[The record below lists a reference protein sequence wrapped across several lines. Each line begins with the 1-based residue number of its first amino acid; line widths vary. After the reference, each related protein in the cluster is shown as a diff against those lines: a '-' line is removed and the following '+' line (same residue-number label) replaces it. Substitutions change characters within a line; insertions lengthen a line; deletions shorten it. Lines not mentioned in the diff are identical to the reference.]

1 MRNVIDAPRR
11 SLVDVALDPLPAQ
24 PLDAEAHFYA
34 RYDWCLNARPRLAGV
49 VDHLRDELRRDV
61 AGDEDWQRAERRI
74 NVFLLSC
81 AITDALDDFLL
92 GTQYDFSQATAV
104 VPLLGR
110 AVRAIEALSSAARG
124 LRRRRLAGVRRWRE
138 TWKAGVN
145 AYLRELEAAERSDDR
160 PACDAGAGLLAL
172 LDTPLPSD
180 VLQRRIRIPAA
191 FRTQDLT
198 HGDVFALARTLA
210 EAYPDRN
217 RPIAIVGLRTAGSY
231 FAPLIHAWLVNAGYR
246 DVDWITIRPTR
257 AMGPPEHAALAGVAD
272 RDGLAVVV
280 DEAPNTGSTLA
291 KAVGLVRATGFA
303 RDRVVVLVPI
313 HPTRRDWAGGADGPL
328 ADTRT
333 LTLSPSDWRKH
344 QWLDV
349 AQVQAR
355 ADEYFRARGYVSA
368 TVAVSGS
375 AQTFNRHLRSG
386 SDEKFH
392 TRLKRV
398 YEVRLCDRSGRS
410 ECRFLIAKSV
420 GWGWLGYHA
429 FLAASRLA
437 GFVPPVLGL
446 RDGILY
452 SEWLPS
458 CGSVEQID
466 RDELIARLAS
476 YTAARVRCLPLDT
489 DLANDVERGDQH
501 KGLTLLA
508 AALSKASGWKPATIL
523 QRARLRYEL
532 ARTPAPH
539 AVLIDGKM
547 RPQEWV
553 VAGGSCLKTDFE
565 HHGLG
570 KTELNITDPAY
581 DLAESILHFKLSPAE
596 ERALVRQYAEQC
608 GDTQVASRLFLH
620 KLLAG
625 TWARSC
631 AVDNLGDAALV
642 HRHQECHEQ
651 HLNAGNF
658 LTVHTMQHCA
668 GLSHRPQAIRWGS
681 PIVVLDIDGVLD
693 KQIFGFPST
702 TAAGIEAV
710 SLLHAHGVPVAVN
723 TARSLREVQEYC
735 DAYGFVGGVAEYGGA
750 VWDAVARRE
759 RRLVSGE
766 ALAQLDRLSA
776 ALQQLPGV
784 FLDNAYSSGIRAY
797 TFERGVTVPLPTLQV
812 RNLMAGLGADQ
823 LKFHQTFVD
832 TTVIPRGIDKGQGL
846 LALLAMAGHSAAD
859 TVTIGDSE
867 ADLSM
872 FRVAGRA
879 FAPSHI
885 SCRSAARLVGCQI
898 MDRPFQPGLL
908 RAVRAIVHP
917 PGETCAHCAVAN
929 PSRLIDRSLFGT
941 LLAAADQPRWRLMV
955 KALLD
960 PMSVQTVRQALM
972 TTDFAAGAPVI
983 LDFGCGLNKAPGSIG
998 IDRAPLPG
1006 VDLVHDLA
1014 SVPYPLPDDWADEIR
1029 LTHVL
1034 EHFADPLPILQEAW
1048 RIARAGAIVVIRTPH
1063 YSGIY
1068 SWKDPTHRRAFS
1080 AESFHYFGENA
1091 YSYYTVARFRVVN
1104 VRLKYYLEDRFW
1116 PWPHRV
1122 FGRVVQHV
1130 LDRHPTFAER
1140 FLTGWI
1146 GGIDEIQATLEVVK
1160 PTPP

>member
-1 MRNVIDAPRR
+1 MNNVTDPPGR
-11 SLVDVALDPLPAQ
+11 SDVDVALAPLPAQ
-24 PLDAEAHFYA
+24 PLDTEARFYA
-34 RYDWCLNARPRLAGV
+34 GYDWCLNARPRLAAV
-49 VDHLRDELRRDV
+49 VDHLRDELRRDA
-61 AGDEDWQRAERRI
+61 AGDDEAWQRAERRT

-81 AITDALDDFLL
+81 AITDALDDYLL

-110 AVRAIEALSSAARG
+110 AVRVIEKLSSVARG
-124 LRRRRLAGVRRWRE
+124 LRRRRLAAVRRWRE
-138 TWKAGVN
+138 AWKDGVN
-145 AYLRELEAAERSDDR
+145 AYLCGLEAAERSESGTTSDEGSR
-160 PACDAGAGLLAL
+160 LLAL
-172 LDTPLPSD
+172 LETPLPSA
-180 VLQRRIRIPAA
+180 VLQLRMRIPAA

-210 EAYPDRN
+210 AASPDRD
-217 RPIAIVGLRTAGSY
+217 RPMVIVGLRTAGSY

-257 AMGPPEHAALAGVAD
+257 VMAPPERAALAAVAE
-272 RDGLAVVV
+272 RDGVAVVV

-291 KAVGLVRATGFA
+291 RAAGLVRATGFT

-313 HPTRRDWAGGADGPL
+313 HPTRPDWASGAEGLL

-333 LTLSPSDWRKH
+333 LTLPPIDWRKNR
-344 QWLDV
+344 WLEV
-349 AQVQAR
+349 AHVQQR
-355 ADEYFRARGYVSA
+355 ADEYFRARGYASA
-368 TVAVSGS
+368 TVSVSGAS
-375 AQTFNRHLRSG
+375 QAFNRQLRST

-398 YEVRLCDRSGRS
+398 YEVRLCDRSGRT
-410 ECRFLIAKSV
+410 ECRYLIAKSV

-429 FLAASRLA
+429 FIAGDRLS

-458 CGSVEQID
+458 SRSLEELD
-466 RDELIARLAS
+466 RNQLVARLAS
-476 YTAARVRCLPLDT
+476 YAAARVRSLPLDT

-508 AALSKASGWKPATIL
+508 GALSKASGWKPAAIL
-523 QRARLRYEL
+523 QRVRLRHEL
-532 ARTPAPH
+532 ARTPCAH
-539 AVLIDGKM
+539 AVLIDGRM

-553 VAGGSCLKTDFE
+553 VAGDSCLKTDFE

-570 KTELNITDPAY
+570 KTELNITDPAF
-581 DLAESILHFKLSPAE
+581 DLADAILHFKLSRDE
-596 ERALVRQYAEQC
+596 ERALLQRYTELSGDRQ
-608 GDTQVASRLFLH
+608 VSSRLFLH

-625 TWARSC
+625 TWARRC
-631 AVDNLGDAALV
+631 ALDNLADAALV
-642 HRHQECHEQ
+642 HRHRECHAQ
-651 HLNAGNF
+651 HLDAGNF

-668 GLSHRPQAIRWGS
+668 GLSHRPKAIRWGS
-681 PIVVLDIDGVLD
+681 PLVVLDIDGVLD

-710 SLLHAHGVPVAVN
+710 SLLHAHGIPVAVN
-723 TARSLREVQEYC
+723 TARSLREVREYC

-766 ALAQLDRLSA
+766 GLEELDRLRA
-776 ALQQLPGV
+776 ALQQIPGV
-784 FLDNAYSSGIRAY
+784 FLDNAYSCGIRAY

-812 RNLMAGLGADQ
+812 RNLMAGLGTDR

-832 TTVIPRGIDKGQGL
+832 TTVLPRGIDKGQGL
-846 LALLAMAGHSAAD
+846 LALLALAGQTGAD
-859 TVTIGDSE
+859 TITVGDSE

-885 SCRSAARLVGCQI
+885 SCRSEARLVGCQI

-917 PGETCAHCAVAN
+917 SGETCASCAAAD

-941 LLAAADQPRWRLMV
+941 LLASADEPQWRLMV

-960 PMSVQTVRQALM
+960 PMAVQT
-972 TTDFAAGAPVI
+972 FA
-983 LDFGCGLNKAPGSIG
+983 K
-998 IDRAPLPG
+998 
-1006 VDLVHDLA
+1006 H
-1014 SVPYPLPDDWADEIR
+1014 
-1029 LTHVL
+1029 
-1034 EHFADPLPILQEAW
+1034 
-1048 RIARAGAIVVIRTPH
+1048 
-1063 YSGIY
+1063 
-1068 SWKDPTHRRAFS
+1068 
-1080 AESFHYFGENA
+1080 
-1091 YSYYTVARFRVVN
+1091 
-1104 VRLKYYLEDRFW
+1104 
-1116 PWPHRV
+1116 
-1122 FGRVVQHV
+1122 
-1130 LDRHPTFAER
+1130 
-1140 FLTGWI
+1140 
-1146 GGIDEIQATLEVVK
+1146 
-1160 PTPP
+1160 